1 MFRAERRDKPR
12 PPRPPALPLC
22 VSLLPCLRAS
32 QVQPAPVVLSGW
44 PLLCEGL
51 PCERP
56 AATTTGSWRPKSCG
70 PWSVSTGATRWL
82 LSSGS
87 GMWDTPEGG
96 CEETRF
102 PTPRLCPGGTSGA
115 SPQFLVWTREF
126 WALRCLLLRFSPQVV
141 LSGWLLRLAP
151 VT

>member
-1 MFRAERRDKPR
+1 MRDLSEAMFRAERRGKPR

-22 VSLLPCLRAS
+22 VSLLPCLIAS
-32 QVQPAPVVLSGW
+32 QVQPALVLSGRSSDRL
-44 PLLCEGL
+44 LLCEGL

-56 AATTTGSWRPKSCG
+56 AAMTTWSWRPKSCG
-70 PWSVSTGATRWL
+70 PWSVSTGATPCL

-87 GMWDTPEGG
+87 DMWDTPEGD
-96 CEETRF
+96 CEETWF

-126 WALRCLLLRFSPQVV
+126 
-141 LSGWLLRLAP
+141 
-151 VT
+151 